1 MSFQNE
7 TELKLKSLFG
17 YETETENE
25 FGRLT
30 RNPNAYK
37 IWETCCHE
45 WEGVKRVFDE
55 GEILEELR
63 EIN

>member
-1 MSFQNE
+1 MGMKIKN
-7 TELKLKSLFG
+7 G
-17 YETETENE
+17 NE

-37 IWETCCHE
+37 IWEACCHE
-45 WEGVKRVFDE
+45 WEGVKRVFGED
-55 GEILEELR
+55 EILEELQ